1 MPNSID
7 LFDQHSQS
15 SLQKPLAERCR
26 PKTLKEIIGHH
37 KYLSEDA
44 PLNRQLAAG
53 QIPSLIL
60 WGPPGVGKTTLGR
73 VIGIELNTTLN
84 EISAVSAGVKDVKE
98 IITRARN
105 NFSMYGKPTLVFIDE
120 IHRFNKA
127 QQDALLHAT
136 EQGIITLIGATT
148 ENPSFEVNAALLSR
162 CTVLKLEMLEKDD
175 LIQVVENAIK
185 KDTLLKEYQI
195 KIEGMDALLLYGGGD
210 ARKTL
215 NLLESS
221 FVLADKENKNVLID
235 SKIIEKAAA
244 GNTLGYD
251 KKSDYHYD
259 TISAFI
265 KSIRGSDP
273 DAAIYWL
280 ARMLDAGEDPLFI
293 ARRLVILSSEDIGN
307 AEPYALSLANA
318 GFDAVKKIGMPEAR
332 IILAQVTTYLASVP
346 KSNAAYLAI
355 NSALEELNQSGVQ
368 PVPLHLR
375 NAPTKLMKD
384 LNYGSSYK
392 YAHDYPNHFAEQQY
406 LPDKLTNKTFYN
418 PTGMGREKKL
428 KEYLAWLWPGK
439 RSKD

>member
-1 MPNSID
+1 MSDSTD
-7 LFDQHSQS
+7 LFDQNPQN
-15 SLQKPLAERCR
+15 QIKKPLAERCR
-26 PKTLKEIIGHH
+26 PQTIKEIVGHNR
-37 KYLSEDA
+37 YLADEAS
-44 PLNRQLAAG
+44 LSRQIEAG

-73 VIGIELNTTLN
+73 VLGSELNLPLK

-98 IITRARN
+98 IITHARN
-105 NFSMYGKPTLVFIDE
+105 NFSMHGRPTLAFIDE
-120 IHRFNKA
+120 IHRFNKT

-162 CTVLKLEMLEKDD
+162 CTVIKLEMLEKDD
-175 LIQVVENAIK
+175 LVQVVQNAIK
-185 KDTLLKEYQI
+185 NDILLKEYTI
-195 KIEGMDALLLYGGGD
+195 KVKSMDALLLYGSGD

-215 NLLESS
+215 NLLESA
-221 FVLADKENKNVLID
+221 FVLAEKENKNVLID
-235 SKIIEKAAA
+235 NAIIEKAAA
-244 GNTLGYD
+244 EKSLGYD

-265 KSIRGSDP
+265 KSVRGSDP
-273 DAAIYWL
+273 DAAVYWL

-332 IILAQVTTYLASVP
+332 IILSQVTTYLASVP

-355 NSALEELNQSGVQ
+355 DAALSEIKQSGVQ

-384 LNYGSSYK
+384 LDYGSGYK
-392 YAHDYPNHFAEQQY
+392 YAHDNPNHFVDQQH
-406 LPDKLTNKTFYN
+406 LPDKLVNRIFYK
-418 PTGMGREKKL
+418 PSEMGREKKL
-428 KEYLAWLWPGK
+428 KEYLKWLWPGK